1 MSLIKIHFF
10 SYVNKNNTDIMY
22 LSVVIVLIVPLR
34 GQAITKIN
42 DGLSNPLLIHS
53 EKNTFKTI
61 SVFIQENDIE
71 NVCKRQPFFLGVN
84 APTNNSQRTQ
94 QHFEENDVHY
104 ILRSLS

>member
-1 MSLIKIHFF
+1 
-10 SYVNKNNTDIMY
+10 MY

-61 SVFIQENDIE
+61 
-71 NVCKRQPFFLGVN
+71 
-84 APTNNSQRTQ
+84 
-94 QHFEENDVHY
+94 
-104 ILRSLS
+104 